1 MSWSLHLRL
10 YERVSK
16 FQHSMV
22 PECTLKSWKRSPWS
36 QQRALAAWS
45 RQRALAASPVEP
57 PLNSSLVFQEQEEH
71 EAADEIPHDP
81 HFEPI
86 VSLPELEVKTLEE
99 DEVELFKM

>member
-1 MSWSLHLRL
+1 MSWPRHLRL
-10 YERVSK
+10 YARVSK
-16 FQHSMV
+16 FQHAMV

-36 QQRALAAWS
+36 QQRALAT
-45 RQRALAASPVEP
+45 SPVEP

-71 EAADEIPHDP
+71 EAADETPHDP